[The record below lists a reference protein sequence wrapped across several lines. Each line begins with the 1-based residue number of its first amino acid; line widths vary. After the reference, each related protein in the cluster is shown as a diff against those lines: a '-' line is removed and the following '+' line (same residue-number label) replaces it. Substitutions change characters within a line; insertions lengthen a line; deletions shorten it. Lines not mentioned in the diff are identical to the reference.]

1 MHQKPNLVYI
11 LADDMGYGDVSYLNP
26 QSAFR
31 TPNLDRL
38 GREGLCFTDAHAT
51 SAVCTPSRYG
61 ILTGMYNWRSP
72 LKQGVLSGYSP
83 ALISPGTQTVASM
96 LRHQGYDTACI
107 GKWHLGM
114 DWQTTDGQPI
124 QQRSGSL
131 APGNVD
137 YQASIGRSPNTFGFD
152 YFYGIS
158 ASLDMPPY
166 VYIENDHV
174 TQLPDHEDPGKAN
187 PPDGFAPD
195 FHRPGPCAP
204 DFRHEDVLPH
214 LCEKAVEY
222 ITGQRGKPFF
232 LYFPLPAPHTPIV
245 PTAPYIGCSATNLY
259 GDFCVMCD
267 GVVGKVMDALQS
279 SGQAENTIL
288 IFASDNGCSPQADF
302 SQLAQWGH
310 FPSYHFRGYKAD
322 IYEGGHRIPLLI
334 RWPQMIA
341 PGRSCDEV
349 VCLCDLM
356 ATMAEILDVPL
367 APDMGVD
374 SVSNLPVWR
383 GEAYQTPLR
392 EATVH
397 QSIDG
402 SLSIRKGKYKLEM
415 CPGSGGW
422 SYPRPN
428 RDDTSH
434 LPSIQLYDLSED
446 LGEKHNLAEQLPE
459 VVQQLKTLLV
469 SYVRNGRSTP
479 GPKQPNQGAE
489 IWESVKWLEQI

>member
-1 MHQKPNLVYI
+1 
-11 LADDMGYGDVSYLNP
+11 
-26 QSAFR
+26 
-31 TPNLDRL
+31 
-38 GREGLCFTDAHAT
+38 
-51 SAVCTPSRYG
+51 
-61 ILTGMYNWRSP
+61 
-72 LKQGVLSGYSP
+72 
-83 ALISPGTQTVASM
+83 
-96 LRHQGYDTACI
+96 
-107 GKWHLGM
+107 
-114 DWQTTDGQPI
+114 
-124 QQRSGSL
+124 
-131 APGNVD
+131 
-137 YQASIGRSPNTFGFD
+137 
-152 YFYGIS
+152 
-158 ASLDMPPY
+158 
-166 VYIENDHV
+166 
-174 TQLPDHEDPGKAN
+174 
-187 PPDGFAPD
+187 
-195 FHRPGPCAP
+195 
-204 DFRHEDVLPH
+204 
-214 LCEKAVEY
+214 
-222 ITGQRGKPFF
+222 
-232 LYFPLPAPHTPIV
+232 
-245 PTAPYIGCSATNLY
+245 
-259 GDFCVMCD
+259 MCD

-302 SQLAQWGH
+302 SQLAQLGH